1 LRDRFTSKKGFTMT
15 LTTLYL
21 LIELD
26 PDGNVYRCE
35 QSGEGNGWLWTQ
47 AANHSEWCIW
57 IREQVNA

>member
-1 LRDRFTSKKGFTMT
+1 MT